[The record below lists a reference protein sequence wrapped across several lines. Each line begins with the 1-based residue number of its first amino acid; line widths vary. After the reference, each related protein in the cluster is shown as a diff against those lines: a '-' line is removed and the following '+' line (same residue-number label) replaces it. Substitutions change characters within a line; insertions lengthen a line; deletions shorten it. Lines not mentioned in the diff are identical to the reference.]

1 MQDFN
6 PTNKDFSHFNL
17 VEMKKNI
24 IIQYFILSHW
34 KLFNYGSLCV
44 FMYLLL
50 VTSCKDALIEEPK
63 SIAIETFYNTST
75 EVETAVNAVYSPL
88 RLAYYTIGINSAHTD
103 YAYGRGSWAA
113 LNDFQG
119 LNSVWITR
127 VAEVWNYYYLS
138 IRNANIVI
146 ANAPEGTS
154 ISQGD
159 IDKYVAEAKFLRA
172 FTYFQLVRHW
182 GGVPIRSEINLT
194 DLQAKRNSVEE
205 VYSLILADL
214 LIAEVNLPDV
224 PKISGRPS
232 KWAAKTLLADVYLQL
247 NKFQEARNKA
257 KEVIQ
262 SNKYA
267 LVAITSTD
275 DFQNI
280 FGPNVITNSE
290 EIFYLK
296 YSHEIGQ
303 GDTWPWLI
311 NHPGTKLH
319 GGGGVY
325 GVHSDINNLVY
336 LNWDNSDFRK
346 GQWYIW
352 NIGLGPTSLL
362 SKKLIDPAA
371 LNGSSS
377 GNPQTW
383 YRYADLLLIYAE
395 ASYRVSNTTT
405 SEAMEALNQV
415 HRRAYGYNP
424 TLPSAVDFKTSD
436 YIGSSFLNL
445 IIKERGYEFQL
456 EGKRWLELKRTG
468 KLAEIILAVKGKVVT
483 EIDYLW
489 PIPTNE
495 LSSNKALDPSKD
507 QNPGY

>member
-1 MQDFN
+1 
-6 PTNKDFSHFNL
+6 
-17 VEMKKNI
+17 MKKNI
-24 IIQYFILSHW
+24 IIPKLLNSYW
-34 KLFNYGSLCV
+34 KLFNSGSLFV
-44 FMYLLL
+44 FMFLFLF
-50 VTSCKDALIEEPK
+50 TSCEDALIEQPK
-63 SIAIETFYNTST
+63 SVAVETFYNTPA
-75 EVETAVNAVYSPL
+75 EVETAVNAAYSPL
-88 RLAYYTIGINSAHTD
+88 RLAYYTIGVNSAHTD

-127 VAEVWNYYYLS
+127 ISEVWNYYYLS

-146 ANAPEGTS
+146 ANAPKGNA
-154 ISQGD
+154 ISQAD
-159 IDKYVAEAKFLRA
+159 VDKYVAEAKFLRA

-182 GGVPIRSEINLT
+182 GGVPIRTETNLT
-194 DLQAKRNSVEE
+194 DIQAKRNSIDE
-205 VYSLILADL
+205 VYNLILSDL
-214 LIAEVNLPDV
+214 MEAEAKLPDV
-224 PKISGRPS
+224 PKLSGKPS
-232 KWAAKTLLADVYLQL
+232 KWAAKTLLADVFLQL
-247 NKFQEARNKA
+247 NKFQEARDKA

-267 LVAITSTD
+267 LVAVTKTD
-275 DFQNI
+275 DFQKI
-280 FGPNVITNSE
+280 FGPDVITNSE

-296 YSHEIGQ
+296 FSHEPGQ
-303 GDTWPWLI
+303 GDTWPWLL

-325 GVHSDINNLVY
+325 GVHSDSNNLVY
-336 LNWDNSDFRK
+336 KNWDDNDLRK
-346 GQWYIW
+346 GQWYLW
-352 NIGLGPTSLL
+352 NIGIGPTSLL

-371 LNGSSS
+371 LSGTAS

-395 ASYRVSNTTT
+395 ASYRVANGTT

-424 TLPSAVDFKTSD
+424 TIPSSVDFKTAD
-436 YIGSSFLNL
+436 YIGASFLDL

-468 KLAEIILAVKGKVVT
+468 KLVETILAVKGKVVT
-483 EIDYLW
+483 ETDYLW

>member
-1 MQDFN
+1 
-6 PTNKDFSHFNL
+6 
-17 VEMKKNI
+17 MKKNI
-24 IIQYFILSHW
+24 IIPKLLGSHW
-34 KLFNYGSLCV
+34 ELFNYGSICV
-44 FMYLLL
+44 FMFFLLF
-50 VTSCKDALIEEPK
+50 TSCEDGLIEEPK
-63 SIAIETFYNTST
+63 SLAVETFYNTPA

-88 RLAYYTIGINSAHTD
+88 RLAYYTIGFNSAHTD

-127 VAEVWNYYYLS
+127 ISEVWNYYYQSL
-138 IRNANIVI
+138 RNANIVI
-146 ANAPEGTS
+146 DNAPNGNA
-154 ISQGD
+154 ISQAD
-159 IDKYVAEAKFLRA
+159 VDKYIAEVKFLRA

-182 GGVPIRSEINLT
+182 GGVPIRTEANLKEIQTKRSSVADVYDLILL
-194 DLQAKRNSVEE
+194 DLQE
-205 VYSLILADL
+205 
-214 LIAEVNLPDV
+214 AEVKLPDV
-224 PKISGRPS
+224 TAVSGRPS

-247 NKFQEARNKA
+247 NRFQEARDKA
-257 KEVIQ
+257 NEVIQ
-262 SNKYA
+262 SNKFA
-267 LVAITSTD
+267 LVSVTSTD

-296 YSHEIGQ
+296 FSHEPGQ
-303 GDTWPWLI
+303 GDTWPWLL

-325 GVHSDINNLVY
+325 GVHSDNTNIVY
-336 LNWDNSDFRK
+336 LNWDNNDLRK
-346 GQWYIW
+346 KQWYIW
-352 NIGLGPTSLL
+352 NIGIGATSLL
-362 SKKLIDPAA
+362 SKKFIDPEA
-371 LNGSSS
+371 LSGVAS

-395 ASYRVSNTTT
+395 ANFRVANATTPE
-405 SEAMEALNQV
+405 SMEALNQV
-415 HRRAYGYNP
+415 HRRAYGYP
-424 TLPSAVDFKTSD
+424 PKLVSAVDFKTSD
-436 YIGSSFLNL
+436 YVGTSFLDL

-468 KLAEIILAVKGKVVT
+468 KLVATILAVKGKVVT
-483 EIDYLW
+483 EKDYLW
-489 PIPTNE
+489 PIPENE